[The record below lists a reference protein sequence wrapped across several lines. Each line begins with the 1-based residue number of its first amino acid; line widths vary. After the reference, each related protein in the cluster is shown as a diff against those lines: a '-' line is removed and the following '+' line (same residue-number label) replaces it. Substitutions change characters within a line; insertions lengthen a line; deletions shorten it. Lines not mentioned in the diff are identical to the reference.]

1 MHISGQENKLEQMT
15 HLWIQDPHNVPRMS
29 RGEAPKMDEGWQQ
42 DPRCTQLRRVCW
54 WVLSTTV
61 DVHTKSY
68 ENIESVT
75 ESLLGTQRITKS
87 SKQQP
92 VSELNLQDK
101 SVVQVKVLGTYDSG
115 VLNPKWDIAT
125 NPLTAHRMSR
135 KMGRENVRAGRWRR
149 MLGNRVS
156 QTLWTEMWLS
166 A

>member
-1 MHISGQENKLEQMT
+1 M
-15 HLWIQDPHNVPRMS
+15 
-29 RGEAPKMDEGWQQ
+29 
-42 DPRCTQLRRVCW
+42 
-54 WVLSTTV
+54 

-115 VLNPKWDIAT
+115 VLNPK
-125 NPLTAHRMSR
+125 
-135 KMGRENVRAGRWRR
+135 
-149 MLGNRVS
+149 
-156 QTLWTEMWLS
+156 
-166 A
+166 